1 MRMFLILTCLLVGVG
16 YWSAPAASGEKRI
29 PVATSDEGKVPVGKL
44 KPGDASPEFMAVD
57 SNRRLVSLKDF
68 KGKYVFIDVWATW
81 CAPCVGQIPHL
92 QRLEKL
98 FKGKKI
104 VFVSISCDEDVDEW
118 LGYLRKNKMEGVQ
131 LNFDCNRRFQDAYGV
146 KAIPRFILL
155 DKKGRVVNP
164 NMTRPSDPET
174 EKTLNAL
181 KGI

>member
-1 MRMFLILTCLLVGVG
+1 MYENVFNIDLPVGGCRLLVGH
-16 YWSAPAASGEKRI
+16 PAASGEKRI

-68 KGKYVFIDVWATW
+68 KGKYVYVDLWATW
-81 CAPCVGQIPHL
+81 CSPCVGQIPHL

-118 LGYLRKNKMEGVQ
+118 LGVSSKE
-131 LNFDCNRRFQDAYGV
+131 QD
-146 KAIPRFILL
+146 
-155 DKKGRVVNP
+155 GRGAV
-164 NMTRPSDPET
+164 EF
-174 EKTLNAL
+174 
-181 KGI
+181 